1 MNTFHVNTG
10 SKKVFECI
18 TAFTAFFAIGV
29 QAYLT
34 TGSIGNLFSYFTILT
49 NLLVAITVTANLIF
63 PKTNVGNFFNRPTVK
78 TSIALYI
85 FIVALVYNTVLRG
98 LVTFNGWNLFVDT
111 LLHVIVPILYIIYW
125 FMYVP
130 KGTLQFKHGLNW
142 IYFPFAYLLY
152 SLIRGAIYGWY
163 PYPFLNVQDF
173 GYSKVMFNSI
183 ILIAVFMLSG
193 FALIGLDKRLGKRK
207 IIE

>member
-1 MNTFHVNTG
+1 MVLLNFFIVNTFHANTN

-18 TAFTAFFAIGV
+18 TAVTAFFAIGL

-63 PKTNVGNFFNRPTVK
+63 PKTNVGNFFNRPTVI

-98 LVTFNGWNLFVDT
+98 LVTFNGWNLFVDI
-111 LLHVIVPILYIIYW
+111 LLHVIIPILYIIYW
-125 FMYVP
+125 FMYVS
-130 KGTLQFKHGLNW
+130 KGTLQFKHGLTCF
-142 IYFPFAYLLY
+142 IH
-152 SLIRGAIYGWY
+152 
-163 PYPFLNVQDF
+163 
-173 GYSKVMFNSI
+173 
-183 ILIAVFMLSG
+183 
-193 FALIGLDKRLGKRK
+193 
-207 IIE
+207 